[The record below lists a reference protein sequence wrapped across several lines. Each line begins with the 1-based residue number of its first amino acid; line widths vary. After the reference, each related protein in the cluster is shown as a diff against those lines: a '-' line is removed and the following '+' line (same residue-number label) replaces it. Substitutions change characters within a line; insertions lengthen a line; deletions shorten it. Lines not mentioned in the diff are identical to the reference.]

1 MSRGEEARIA
11 KRGEE
16 VEEVKNVN
24 RRDALKTLGAL
35 PVVGTLSWSDLLA
48 KHGRA
53 PRLEEAAPKPGLK
66 FLTAHE
72 FRTLSVVADYII
84 PKDGKS
90 GSATDA
96 KAPEFIDFMLADPDA
111 SANTRTAVRG
121 ALAWLDHECN
131 DRYGKSFV
139 DSSDTQRRAVLD
151 DVAFPKKARPEMQHG
166 VAAFS
171 RLRDSVASAF
181 YSSQMGWQDLQYQG
195 NVFNPNWNGCPE
207 PALKKLGVSYEEY
220 NASLAGQRKK

>member
-1 MSRGEEARIA
+1 MS
-11 KRGEE
+11 KD
-16 VEEVKNVN
+16 VN

-35 PVVGTLSWSDLLA
+35 PAVGALSWSELLA
-48 KHGRA
+48 KHARA
-53 PRLEEAAPKPGLK
+53 PKLDAATPPTRK

-72 FRTLSVVADYII
+72 FRTLGVVADYII
-84 PKDGKS
+84 PKDAKS

-111 SANTRTAVRG
+111 SPNTRTAVRG

-151 DVAFPKKARPEMQHG
+151 DIAFPKKARPEMQHG
-166 VAAFS
+166 VAAFN